1 MILFLKDYIKK
12 FNVNSLRKLKPGCLV
27 VMFGIKKKSAI
38 FFVFEKQNVKKIKSY
53 MARITDPLLEPYF
66 VGKDSHCYTVYESV
80 APKKTRAGDALK
92 KGEKGTIYEKPQGHY
107 SSFGAALQKI
117 AKFKLNNEKEHYN
130 SIKEYVERWD
140 ELLTE
145 LKKLQNYKNL

>member
-1 MILFLKDYIKK
+1 
-12 FNVNSLRKLKPGCLV
+12 
-27 VMFGIKKKSAI
+27 
-38 FFVFEKQNVKKIKSY
+38 

-80 APKKTRAGDALK
+80 APKKTRAGNVLK